1 MIVCSSTKPGSDR
14 SCRPRLTSPW
24 VLASLLLFIAISEA
38 SAQATIFVVR
48 HAEKADATNDPDLSP
63 AGRARAEVLAK
74 VLKDAN
80 ITAIYATEFKRT
92 QETAAPLAH
101 ALGIE
106 VTIVPAAATADLAT
120 KLTSASGNVLVVGHA
135 NTIPDLIKTLGIATP
150 LSLTDADYDNL
161 FIVVLEEKPRL
172 LRLHF

>member
-1 MIVCSSTKPGSDR
+1 M
-14 SCRPRLTSPW
+14 LSPW
-24 VLASLLLFIAISEA
+24 LVASLLLFLAISGA
-38 SAQATIFVVR
+38 LAQATTFIVR
-48 HAEKADATNDPDLSP
+48 HAEKADDTKDPDLSP
-63 AGRARAEVLAK
+63 AGRARAEALAK
-74 VLKDAN
+74 VLRDTN

-120 KLTSASGNVLVVGHA
+120 KLKSASGNALVVGHA
-135 NTIPDLIKTLGIATP
+135 NTIPDLTKTLGITAP
-150 LSLTDADYDNL
+150 LNLADADYDNL

>member
-1 MIVCSSTKPGSDR
+1 MMVGSSTRLGSGWNR
-14 SCRPRLTSPW
+14 RPPVPNAW
-24 VLASLLLFIAISEA
+24 VLASLLLFVAILGA
-38 SAQATIFVVR
+38 SAQSTIFVVR
-48 HAEKADATNDPDLSP
+48 HAEKADAANDPDLSP

-74 VLKDAN
+74 VLRDAN
-80 ITAIYATEFKRT
+80 ITAIYTTEFKRT
-92 QETAAPLAH
+92 QETAAPLAN

-120 KLTSASGNVLVVGHA
+120 KLKSASGNALVVGHT
-135 NTIPDLIKTLGIATP
+135 NTIPDLVKTLGIAAP
-150 LSLTDADYDNL
+150 LTLTDADYDNL

>member
-1 MIVCSSTKPGSDR
+1 M
-14 SCRPRLTSPW
+14 LSPW
-24 VLASLLLFIAISEA
+24 LVASLLLFVTISGA
-38 SAQATIFVVR
+38 SAQATIFIVR
-48 HAEKADATNDPDLSP
+48 HAEKADATKDPDLSP
-63 AGRARAEVLAK
+63 AGRARAETLAK

-80 ITAIYATEFKRT
+80 ITAIYVTEFKRT

-106 VTIVPAAATADLAT
+106 VTMVPAAATADLAT
-120 KLTSASGNVLVVGHA
+120 KLKSASGNVLVVGHG
-135 NTIPDLIKTLGIATP
+135 NTIPDLMKALGIAAP
-150 LSLTDADYDNL
+150 LNLTDAEYDNL

>member
-1 MIVCSSTKPGSDR
+1 M
-14 SCRPRLTSPW
+14 LSPW
-24 VLASLLLFIAISEA
+24 LVASLLLFVTISGA
-38 SAQATIFVVR
+38 SAQATIFIVR
-48 HAEKADATNDPDLSP
+48 HAEKADATKDPDLSP
-63 AGRARAEVLAK
+63 AGRARAETLAK

-80 ITAIYATEFKRT
+80 ITAIYVTEFKRT

-106 VTIVPAAATADLAT
+106 VTMVPAAATADLAT
-120 KLTSASGNVLVVGHA
+120 KLKSASGNVLVVGHG
-135 NTIPDLIKTLGIATP
+135 NTIPDLMKALGLAAP
-150 LSLTDADYDNL
+150 LNLTDADYDNL

>member
-1 MIVCSSTKPGSDR
+1 M
-14 SCRPRLTSPW
+14 LSPW
-24 VLASLLLFIAISEA
+24 LVASLLLFLAISGA
-38 SAQATIFVVR
+38 LAQATTFIVR
-48 HAEKADATNDPDLSP
+48 HAEKADDTEALT
-63 AGRARAEVLAK
+63 K
-74 VLKDAN
+74 VLRDTN

-120 KLTSASGNVLVVGHA
+120 KLKSASGNALVVGHA
-135 NTIPDLIKTLGIATP
+135 NTIPDLTKTLGITAP
-150 LSLTDADYDNL
+150 LNLADADYDNL

>member
-1 MIVCSSTKPGSDR
+1 MMAGSFRKLGSGR
-14 SCRPRLTSPW
+14 SCRPALLSSW
-24 VLASLLLFIAISEA
+24 LVASLLLCVAISEA
-38 SAQATIFVVR
+38 SAQATIFIVR
-48 HAEKADATNDPDLSP
+48 HAEKADDTKDPDLSP
-63 AGRARAEVLAK
+63 AGRARAEALAK
-74 VLKDAN
+74 VLRDAN

-106 VTIVPAAATADLAT
+106 VTIVPAAAIADLAT
-120 KLTSASGNVLVVGHA
+120 KLKSASGNALVVGHA
-135 NTIPDLIKTLGIATP
+135 NTIPDLIKTLGIAAP
-150 LSLTDADYDNL
+150 LTLADADYDNL